1 MLDNSLAVFAGH
13 YMSGPVKFDEKSK
26 FVKLVGN
33 HSYYFL
39 KWSHDDQ
46 QAMTLV
52 ESAGGKAYCIEADC
66 VV

>member
-26 FVKLVGN
+26 IVKLVGN

-52 ESAGGKAYCIEADC
+52 ELI
-66 VV
+66 